1 MPKIIAVLLLLSAYT
16 TLEIPD
22 TYTYKIIKTQNFDL
36 ASWQKITN
44 ADAFYKI
51 YIEGDGNAFN
61 ASGYPSQDPTPRGT
75 LVRSLAFQDPSPNVI
90 YLARPCQFI
99 KSAVCAKKRHWTT
112 ARFAPEIITA
122 EYDAVKQIAE
132 TRPVILI
139 GFSGGAQIAG
149 LIATAKPGLNVKKII
164 TIAGN
169 LDHEAWTKYH
179 KLPPLNESMSL
190 NDYRANFQKIPQTHY
205 VGEKDE
211 VILPFLIKEFAD
223 QKDVII
229 VKGATHNKGWESIEQ
244 KIWQEK

>member
-1 MPKIIAVLLLLSAYT
+1 MPKIIAVLLLLSACT
-16 TLEIPD
+16 TLEIPN

-36 ASWQKITN
+36 ATWQKITN
-44 ADAFYKI
+44 ADAPYKI

-75 LVRSLAFQDPSPNVI
+75 LVRSLAFQDPSSNVI

-99 KSAVCAKKRHWTT
+99 KSAVCAKRHWTT

-132 TRPVILI
+132 THPVILI

-149 LIATAKPGLNVKKII
+149 LIASAKPDLNVKKII

-169 LDHEAWTKYH
+169 LNHEAWTKYH
-179 KLPPLNESMSL
+179 KLPPLNESLSL
-190 NDYRANFQKIPQTHY
+190 NDYRAKFQKIPQTHY
-205 VGEKDE
+205 AGEKDE

-223 QKDVII
+223 PKDVII
-229 VKGATHNKGWESIEQ
+229 VKGATHKKGWESIEQ
-244 KIWQEK
+244 KIWQEN